1 MNKGVLAAI
10 MFAGGACIG
19 AAAGWIFAVKK
30 YQKLVDAVMKSKTE
44 QTSEEKPVE
53 VPEQEQ
59 PAEATKVEEVKI
71 EAVQENPM
79 SLENNFQKQAARIAL
94 EKPEPVN
101 YNKINYKQLI
111 MDNKYMPQTTN
122 EDDEEFSEYPYLI
135 TPDKIPFGE
144 KVDSNG
150 NPYEKITLIYYEDGY
165 LADTTYEIIDDVDR
179 IVGNENL
186 THFGDFPNKDS
197 IFVRNDILKEDI
209 EVCVSMLTWEGDI
222 LERMPYLRES

>member
-1 MNKGVLAAI
+1 
-10 MFAGGACIG
+10 MFVGGAGIG

-44 QTSEEKPVE
+44 QTNEEKPVE
-53 VPEQEQ
+53 VPVPEE
-59 PAEATKVEEVKI
+59 PKTEVKVEEVKI
-71 EAVQENPM
+71 ESVQEDPM

-111 MDNKYMPQTTN
+111 MDNKYIPQTTN
-122 EDDEEFSEYPYLI
+122 EDDDEFCEYPYLI

-150 NPYEKITLIYYEDGY
+150 NPYEKITLIYYEDGV

-209 EVCVSMLTWEGDI
+209 EVCMSMLTWEGDI